1 MALSARG
8 SVKGPLS
15 VETYASMACVSDEE
29 LMLALCAKIDDY
41 NKQLNI
47 PKTLKEFGINE
58 AEFKEKLPE
67 IAKNAVGDACTG
79 SNPRSITPD
88 QMAKLFTAIYYGEK
102 VDF

>member
-1 MALSARG
+1 MEKRS
-8 SVKGPLS
+8 
-15 VETYASMACVSDEE
+15 Y
-29 LMLALCAKIDDY
+29 LMKALCAKIDEF
-41 NKQLNI
+41 NKLLNI

-58 AEFKEKLPE
+58 AEFKEKVNA
-67 IAKNAVGDACTG
+67 IAANAVGDACTG